1 MCMTTAPGTLQGWES
16 PAGIEHAALHM
27 RSLGVSFLRHRE
39 GPGAWHACICHL
51 QGLLHEESINCAHAT
66 QSLRLL
72 KF

>member
-1 MCMTTAPGTLQGWES
+1 MCMTIAPGTLLGWES
-16 PAGIEHAALHM
+16 PAGRACCAPHAKFRHLFFPSQ
-27 RSLGVSFLRHRE
+27 RRTWSL
-39 GPGAWHACICHL
+39 ACMQICHL